1 VVQRHSVPGPR
12 LIVVSYMANAPLSP
26 RGIRTEKLLEA
37 LQRDWYI
44 ELIAGPTSRV
54 PDSDR
59 AHVRRPLYR
68 KTFRFAHSAL
78 MLDKFEPWSRRR
90 FRCWRPD
97 AAGALLIGFPFS
109 PLVCASRR
117 LAERGIPYVVDAG
130 DPWVLTGRGPELR
143 GLGLLRG
150 RAAEHRL
157 YAGAAG
163 AVVTTEAQ
171 ASALRAIFREL
182 PLLVRP
188 NGFAAPDHSS
198 TYAASSR
205 RPSRSESILRL
216 AHFGGIS
223 SDRVD
228 VASFL
233 KGLARSGVWSKI
245 EFHQY
250 GSDWNGALRRLS
262 EVKVVFHEPRPWS
275 EILAIASE
283 YDLAAVIGNR
293 DPMLLPSKAVVYLQL
308 PIPRLAIVE
317 GSKNALR
324 QYLAD
329 KPGWILV
336 CADDADAAVRIRRHL
351 SRGWSAAELAPPA
364 TESWDHVSR
373 DVSQFLHAALNG
385 RVS

>member
-1 VVQRHSVPGPR
+1 MAQRHSVPDR

-26 RGIRTEKLLEA
+26 RGIRTQKLLEA
-37 LQRDWYI
+37 LRRDWSI
-44 ELIAGPTSRV
+44 ELIAGPTSRAQG
-54 PDSDR
+54 SDR
-59 AHVRRPLYR
+59 ARVRRPLYR
-68 KTFRFAHSAL
+68 KTFRFAHSVL
-78 MLDKFEPWSRRR
+78 MLDKFEPWSRRQ
-90 FRCWRPD
+90 FRSWWPD

-109 PLVCASRR
+109 PLVYAARR

-143 GLGLLRG
+143 ALGLRRA

-188 NGFAAPDHSS
+188 NGFAAPGHSS

-205 RPSRSESILRL
+205 RPSRSESVLRL

-223 SDRVD
+223 SDRVN

-233 KGLARSGVWSKI
+233 EGLARSGIWGEI

-250 GSDWNGALRRLS
+250 GSDWNGSLRHLS
-262 EVKVVFHEPRPWS
+262 EVQVIFHEPRPWS
-275 EILAIASE
+275 EILAVARE
-283 YDLAAVIGNR
+283 YDLAAVVGNR
-293 DPMLLPSKAVVYLQL
+293 DPMLLPSKAVAYLQL

-324 QYLAD
+324 HYLAD

-336 CADDADAAVRIRRHL
+336 RADDPDAAVRIRGHL
-351 SRGWSAAELAPPA
+351 SRGWSTAELAPPA
-364 TESWDHVSR
+364 TESWDHVTG
-373 DVSQFLHAALNG
+373 DVRQFLHAALNG
-385 RVS
+385 RLS